1 MFSMFLITQGGGGWV
16 SICTSC
22 FQCAASTYSIRT
34 YYFSL
39 QIGPL
44 ITGVIGDRTGNMRY
58 CNAFIL
64 ACILLPVLG
73 LYSVDVEKGKIEA
86 LSTAERDAK
95 EFGSVES
102 VKDDTSS

>member
-1 MFSMFLITQGGGGWV
+1 
-16 SICTSC
+16 
-22 FQCAASTYSIRT
+22 
-34 YYFSL
+34 
-39 QIGPL
+39 
-44 ITGVIGDRTGNMRY
+44 MRY

-73 LYSVDVEKGKIEA
+73 LFFIDVEKGKNEA

-95 EFGSVES
+95 ELGNVGSDEF